1 LPTFLF
7 LGSRMA
13 RLDAEQLESLQSR
26 VAALAEQV
34 AAALGME
41 VILVEIKGGGG
52 RSVVRTFIDQP
63 AGISLGDCERFSK
76 RLSVV
81 LDVEDWIPFTYVLE
95 VSSPGLDRPLVK
107 ERDFQ
112 RFAGKTV
119 KLRTRLPLAG
129 QRNFQGKILGAAE
142 GVIGLEVAPGNRV
155 EIAVVDIEKANLV
168 IEI

>member
-1 LPTFLF
+1 
-7 LGSRMA
+7 MA
-13 RLDAEQLESLQSR
+13 RLNAEQLESLQSR
-26 VAALAEQV
+26 VVALAEHV

-52 RSVVRTFIDQP
+52 RSVIRTFIDQP

-81 LDVEDWIPFTYVLE
+81 LDVEDWIPFSYVLE

-107 ERDFQ
+107 EGDFQ

-119 KLRTRLPLAG
+119 KLRTRLPFAG

-142 GVIGLEVAPGNRV
+142 GVIGLEVVPGKRV
-155 EIAVVDIEKANLV
+155 EIAMADIEKANLIV
-168 IEI
+168 EI